1 MQDERTL
8 QLIGEKNFASLQSK
22 TILIFG
28 LGGVGGYVAEAL
40 ARVGIR
46 HFILV
51 DHDIVALSNL
61 NRQIIAL
68 HSTLGQKKIEA
79 MKKRILDIRSD
90 AKIECYDMFYL
101 PEYLDKDKLFYGV
114 DYIVDAIDTI
124 TAKIDIVLEAQK
136 RGIPLISAMGTGNKL
151 RPELLE
157 VTDIYRTEMCP
168 LCKVM
173 RRELKKRNV
182 AFLKVVYSK
191 EQPQK
196 VGSRTPASM
205 IFVPASAGL
214 LIASEIV
221 LDFLALDKN
230 KCTKYN

>member
-221 LDFLALDKN
+221 LDFLALDQK
-230 KCTKYN
+230 

>member
-221 LDFLALDKN
+221 LDFLALDK
-230 KCTKYN
+230 K

>member
-51 DHDIVALSNL
+51 DHDTVALSNL

-68 HSTLGQKKIEA
+68 HSTLGQKKIEV

-114 DYIVDAIDTI
+114 DYIVDAVDTI

-214 LIASEIV
+214 LIASEVV
-221 LDFLALDKN
+221 LDFLALDK
-230 KCTKYN
+230 K